1 MELVALKTAVW
12 YNRVMVRLILGRAGA
27 GKTARVFEEI
37 AQLVR
42 NRQGGAVLLVPE
54 QYSHEAERELCRVAG
69 DSLSL
74 YGEVLSFT
82 GLARKVFSQC
92 GGSRPVMDGGG
103 RLLCMAVA
111 AEAVSGN
118 LRVYERSRRDPR
130 MLDSL
135 LRAVEE
141 LKLAAVDGAMLQEA
155 ASVTE
160 GALGEKLRDL
170 SLLLEAYAAAQGR
183 SAADPADVLE
193 LLAALI
199 GDSISV
205 RARFYID
212 GFTDFTA
219 LEKNVLR
226 ELVRVG
232 ADVTV
237 CLTCAPEGE
246 ESVFA
251 LPVATARW
259 FRRTAEEYGV
269 ECREE
274 WLETGAQDASAL
286 RFFCDHLF
294 DFSLE
299 DAPENDGSIQL
310 VSAADVYEECELA
323 AARMRELAQQGFR
336 WRDMAVAVRGF
347 EEYRT
352 ALECA
357 CVRYDVPLFLSGRG
371 DILRKSVP
379 MLISCVL
386 EAVNRG
392 WEYES
397 MFGALKTG
405 LLPVAPEECDRL
417 ENYAI
422 LWNIRGNMWDRTWTM
437 HPEGYNRVVDE
448 TARGRLEEL
457 NALRERIVCP
467 LKKLE
472 KNIRAAETARAQA
485 KAMGDYLVDIR
496 LPERLEERASEL
508 ERSGRAEAAAEY
520 ERLWDIVCTALEQ
533 FAAVLGDMSMDGERF
548 QSLFGLML
556 SKYDTGV
563 IPVSLDRVQ
572 AGEMDTMRRR
582 HIKHLLVLGASD
594 GRLPAPEESGGV
606 FTSEEREELSGLGFV
621 LGGAEEDLS
630 RELSRIYNCLTL
642 PAESLYMSWPRMD
655 TEGAE
660 TRPSMVAERARVLL
674 GVLPVVGDVLR
685 ARTFS
690 GEAAFA
696 LAVQGQTGDES
707 IPCRAAREYC
717 IRKGREEE
725 LRRLVQAA
733 RTGRGRLGPG
743 AVRAL
748 YGENPS
754 LSATR
759 AEKFA
764 GCRFGYFLQY
774 GLKAKPRQQAV
785 FDPRDYGTFMH
796 YVLEHVAREAVDL
809 GGFPAVTA
817 RQVRQ
822 ITDEYVDKYIHEE
835 MNDFAEK
842 SARFEYL
849 FRRLRTTV
857 HRVTED
863 MWQEL
868 KNSRFQPFAMELDL
882 TEDGILEPDEEGNVP
897 LTGQVD
903 RVDGW
908 VRDNVLYLRVTDY
921 KTGVKKFSLSDVCE
935 GMNMQMLLYLFAL
948 QKRGGKHFGFEEIRP
963 AGVLYS
969 PARFAAVS
977 ADSDVTD
984 EELARLRRDMAR
996 RSGLVLDDE
1005 EVLEAMEP
1013 GEDKRFL
1020 PVKFTKTGD
1029 YTSASQVATLE
1040 RFGALNRFIQETLSG
1055 LAAELRSGSVAAD
1068 PWFKNARDNACAFC
1082 DYREACLFDESRDCW
1097 RVRSSLTPAQA
1108 WEKIEERHE

>member
-1 MELVALKTAVW
+1 
-12 YNRVMVRLILGRAGA
+12 MVRLILGRAGA

-92 GGSRPVMDGGG
+92 GGARPVMDGGG

-111 AEAVSGN
+111 AEAVAGS
-118 LRVYERSRRDPR
+118 LRVYDRSRRDPR
-130 MLDSL
+130 MLESL
-135 LRAVEE
+135 LRGVEE
-141 LKLAAVDGAMLQEA
+141 LKLAAVSGEALQTA
-155 ASVTE
+155 AAQTE
-160 GALGEKLRDL
+160 GILGEKLQDL

-199 GDSISV
+199 GDSLSV
-205 RARFYID
+205 KGRFYID
-212 GFTDFTA
+212 GFTDFTE

-226 ELVRVG
+226 ELVRAG
-232 ADVTV
+232 TDMTV
-237 CLTCAPEGE
+237 CLTCAPDGE

-251 LPVATARW
+251 LPMATARW
-259 FRRTAEEYGV
+259 LRRTAEEYGM

-274 WLETGAQDASAL
+274 WMESGDRDASAL
-286 RFFCDHLF
+286 TYFCDHLF
-294 DFSLE
+294 DFSLGE
-299 DAPENDGSIQL
+299 APENDGSIRL
-310 VSAADVYEECELA
+310 VSAADAYEECELA
-323 AARMRELAQQGFR
+323 AARMRELAQAGSR
-336 WRDMAVAVRGF
+336 WREMAVAVRGF

-357 CVRYDVPLFLSGRG
+357 CARYDVPLFLSGRG
-371 DILRKSVP
+371 DILSKSVP
-379 MLISCVL
+379 MFISGVL
-386 EAVNRG
+386 ESVNHG
-392 WEYES
+392 YEYEA

-405 LLPVAPEECDRL
+405 LLPLSEAECDRL
-417 ENYAI
+417 ENYVI
-422 LWNIRGNMWDRTWTM
+422 LWGIRGSMWDRPWSM
-437 HPEGYNRVVDE
+437 HPEGYNRAMDDS
-448 TARGRLEEL
+448 ARACLDEL
-457 NALRERIVCP
+457 NALRKRIIRP
-467 LKKLE
+467 LKRLE
-472 KNIRAAETARAQA
+472 KNIKAAETAQTQAQA
-485 KAMGDYLVDIR
+485 LGEYLGDIR
-496 LPERLEERASEL
+496 LPERLEARAAEL
-508 ERSGRAEAAAEY
+508 ETSGRAEEAAEY

-572 AGEMDTMRRR
+572 AGDMDTMRRR
-582 HIKHLLVLGASD
+582 HIRHLLVLGASD

-606 FTSEEREELSGLGFV
+606 FTPEEREELSGLGFA
-621 LGGAEEDLS
+621 LGSAEEDLS
-630 RELSRIYNCLTL
+630 RELGRIYNCLTL
-642 PAESLYMSWPRMD
+642 PAESLYMSWPRVDM
-655 TEGAE
+655 EGAE
-660 TRPSMVAERARVLL
+660 ARPSMVAERARSLL
-674 GVLPVVGDVLR
+674 GIQPETGDIIR

-690 GEAAFA
+690 REAAFA
-696 LAVQGQTGDES
+696 LAVQGQAGDENAL
-707 IPCRAAREYC
+707 CRAAREYFA
-717 IRKGREEE
+717 GEGQEEE
-725 LRRLVQAA
+725 LVRLVRAA
-733 RTGRGRLGPG
+733 KAGRGSLGPG

-748 YGENPS
+748 YGEKPS

-796 YVLEHVAREAVDL
+796 YVLENVAREAVSM

-817 RQVRQ
+817 RQVGQ
-822 ITDEYVDKYIHEE
+822 LTDKYVDQYIHEE

-868 KNSRFQPFAMELDL
+868 KDSKFQPFEMELDL
-882 TEDGILEPDEEGNVP
+882 TADGILEPDEEGEVP

-908 VRDNVLYLRVTDY
+908 VRDGVLYLRVTDY

-984 EELARLRRDMAR
+984 EELALLRRETAR

-1013 GEDKRFL
+1013 GETKRFL
-1020 PVKFTKTGD
+1020 PVKFTKAGG
-1029 YTSASQVATLE
+1029 YTSASQVASLE
-1040 RFGALNRFIQETLSG
+1040 RFGALNRYIRETLSG
-1055 LAAELRSGSVAAD
+1055 LAAELRAGSVAAD
-1068 PWFKNARDNACAFC
+1068 PWFKNARDNACAYC
-1082 DYREACLFDESRDCW
+1082 DYREACLFDEERDCW
-1097 RVRSSLTPAQA
+1097 RMRSGLTAAEA
-1108 WEKIEERHE
+1108 WEKIEGQHE